1 MSERIKAGEA
11 YVLVSCDST
20 ELKKGLQEVSQEI
33 DATARE
39 ISAKEKDLA
48 PKIRID
54 PEPVKK
60 ALDDAVENARK
71 ATQNGAGFFDHMVV
85 TAGDAARAISVAL
98 SFIDDAIGKTG
109 DMFEKASKRIGASS
123 ATLSEYAYAASMSG
137 ASFNDV
143 EGAFKKFSKVVA
155 NATQG
160 ATEANA
166 ALAMVGLTVEE
177 LKGLTPDEQF
187 EKLAGAVANIADPTL
202 KAAAAMKIFG
212 ANGTNL
218 LPLFAE
224 GADGIQALRDEARK
238 FGITIDDATAKAGA
252 EYGDAIARA
261 KEATRGF
268 ALTLGANFA
277 PAITV
282 SFNALASIIAKIN
295 EFVRNNRALVE
306 SVAFV
311 AASITAGA
319 YAKTAYAAVVAKLVP
334 LLKTLALALKSVS
347 AAALAN
353 PWLALAAAV
362 GAVALAFYKMKKAKQ
377 EANDVPVSTKAS
389 ETYEANQSARES
401 DREDLKTLE
410 KLRKKQELQ
419 KLSNDEILQA
429 VSIVAKLKSKY
440 GDVGIEVDA
449 VTGKITEASDA
460 QRKLNQQMLESR
472 KKELDAA
479 IQEKKSNLEG
489 NRLERNMADEEMGWW
504 ELNTRSRRRGES
516 WSSAAKEGWRTFDDD
531 KDKKLYLLE
540 LDEDFQRK
548 VKDRR
553 KSEEAELAKLE
564 AEKAA
569 LDAMEQTGTSEESA
583 PTTNLTEGDVKSAFD
598 STKDFLDRETD
609 ALKSEV
615 EKQCDQIDKERDRL
629 VKSLRDLMDPEGKI
643 DWSDQ
648 TQVDQLLQN
657 SPAAKQLSARIA
669 QINQSADAQK
679 KRVVETAQKNEDAKR
694 REKAKA
700 SLEKTERDFESSAPV
715 EEQGDK
721 FENRIKKINESFD
734 KYIKQLDDALAESP
748 NDPDLKARRD
758 AAIKRRDE
766 AVGDVQKEQRAE
778 EDRKT
783 YRLND
788 TVRDMVSRYG
798 SPMEKFAVAQEGL
811 QNAYQA
817 LLDAQQSGDKDKIA
831 DALAKLGDAQD
842 RYDSLA
848 DAQQSIAQGMK
859 SVGGSFNAWQAAS
872 LTTRASAEKK
882 LYDETRRQTQYLAEI
897 ARKTGTAVFV

>member
-11 YVLVSCDST
+11 YVLVSCDNT
-20 ELKKGLQEVSQEI
+20 EFKKGLQEVSQEI

-39 ISAKEKDLA
+39 ISAKEKNLA

-60 ALDDAVENARK
+60 ALDDAMEHARK
-71 ATQNGAGFFDHMVV
+71 ASQSGAGLFNRMVV
-85 TAGDAARAISVAL
+85 TAGDAARAISVAVN
-98 SFIDDAIGKTG
+98 FINDAIGKTG

-137 ASFNDV
+137 ASFGDV

-238 FGITIDDATAKAGA
+238 FGISIDDATAKAGA
-252 EYGDAIARA
+252 EYGDALARA

-268 ALTLGANFA
+268 ALTLGASFA
-277 PAITV
+277 PAVTQ

-306 SVAFV
+306 TVAVV
-311 AASITAGA
+311 AATVTAGA
-319 YAKTAYAAVVAKLVP
+319 YAKTVYAAAVAKLLP
-334 LLKTLALALKSVS
+334 LLKSLALALKSVS

-353 PWLALAAAV
+353 PYLTLAAAI
-362 GAVALAFYKMKKAKQ
+362 GAVALAYYNMKKAKQ
-377 EANDVPVSTKAS
+377 AANDVPTSTKAS
-389 ETYEANQSARES
+389 EAYETNESARQS
-401 DREDLKTLE
+401 DRDDLKTLE
-410 KLRKKQELQ
+410 NLRKKQELQ

-479 IQEKKSNLEG
+479 IAEKEHNLQG
-489 NRLERNMADEEMGWW
+489 DRIERDMADEEVSDLEM
-504 ELNTRSRRRGES
+504 ETTIFRRRGES
-516 WSSAAKEGWRTFDDD
+516 WGSALTTSAPAYKDD
-531 KDKKLYLLE
+531 KDKKKYILS
-540 LDEDFQRK
+540 LDEEFQTK
-548 VKDRR
+548 VKDRIAKER
-553 KSEEAELAKLE
+553 AELEKLK
-564 AEKAA
+564 AERDA
-569 LDAMEQTGTSEESA
+569 LANFKEPDDVS
-583 PTTNLTEGDVKSAFD
+583 PTTNLTQGDVQSALG
-598 STKDFLDRETD
+598 SAREFFKREAD

-615 EKQCDQIDKERDRL
+615 EKQCDDIDEERDRL
-629 VKSLRDLMDPEGKI
+629 IKSLHDLMDPEGEI
-643 DWSDQ
+643 DWNNQ
-648 TQVDQLLQN
+648 RQVNQLLKN
-657 SPAAKQLSARIA
+657 SPAAKQLLEQEWNIRDSAEVQKQNVR
-669 QINQSADAQK
+669 DKAQK
-679 KRVVETAQKNEDAKR
+679 AEDEKR
-694 REKAKA
+694 RAESKANLEKAGR
-700 SLEKTERDFESSAPV
+700 EFESAAPV

-721 FENRIKKINESFD
+721 FANRINKINETFD
-734 KYIKQLDDALAESP
+734 KYLKQIDAALASSP
-748 NDPDLKARRD
+748 GDADLKARRD

-766 AVGDVQKEQRAE
+766 AVDDVQKEQKAE
-778 EDRKT
+778 ENRKSDK
-783 YRLND
+783 LND
-788 TVRDMVSRYG
+788 TVRDMVSRFG
-798 SPMEKFAVAQEGL
+798 STAEKFAVAQEGL

-882 LYDETRRQTQYLAEI
+882 LYDETRKQTQYLAEI